1 MANSKS
7 NNSNNTRVTLSPAR
21 NTRSPPARAKTP
33 ISSMINSAFNRLSLA
48 LRSPERAKK
57 HVRRK
62 LEYASE
68 SLRKNQNAART
79 AQNLN
84 KKRKEAIRKN
94 QNAARTAQNLNKKRK
109 EAIRTSLNA
118 IKKAKEAQKKSKNKN
133 TSKK

>member
-7 NNSNNTRVTLSPAR
+7 NNSNNTRVAQSP
-21 NTRSPPARAKTP
+21 NKNMKSPPARAKTP
-33 ISSMINSAFNRLSLA
+33 ISSMINNAFNRLNLT

-62 LEYASE
+62 LANGLNSREIA
-68 SLRKNQNAART
+68 RINAAK
-79 AQNLN
+79 A
-84 KKRKEAIRKN
+84 
-94 QNAARTAQNLNKKRK
+94 AQNLNKKRK

-133 TSKK
+133 ASKN

>member
-7 NNSNNTRVTLSPAR
+7 NNSNNTRVTQSPAR

-33 ISSMINSAFNRLSLA
+33 ISSMINNAFNRLNMFLN
-48 LRSPERAKK
+48 SPERAKK

-79 AQNLN
+79 A
-84 KKRKEAIRKN
+84 KKQKENFKN
-94 QNAARTAQNLNKKRK
+94 FHLRP
-109 EAIRTSLNA
+109 IFSLKLY
-118 IKKAKEAQKKSKNKN
+118 IIFMF
-133 TSKK
+133 

>member
-1 MANSKS
+1 MSNSKS

-84 KKRKEAIRKN
+84 KKRKEAIR
-94 QNAARTAQNLNKKRK
+94 
-109 EAIRTSLNA
+109 TSLNA